1 MNRYS
6 FIVKLLRIVIFI
18 FLRFISLNKDRL
30 DTKVKVRNKLM
41 KKKYIYENKRLT
53 IKVKSYDRIPG
64 ITLFIK

>member
-6 FIVKLLRIVIFI
+6 FIVKLLRIVISLIFI
-18 FLRFISLNKDRL
+18 VLSLNKDRL

-41 KKKYIYENKRLT
+41 KKKYIYKNKRLT

>member
-41 KKKYIYENKRLT
+41 KKKYIYKNKRLT